1 MATKPKKCGKAISN
15 GYNESTT
22 SIENVPIAFKIPK
35 QSSYQIKLQNKSK
48 EQFGRCYT
56 PLSFRAF
63 DTFKGSNFPPW
74 LTFTSYKIEIPSK
87 KHQEFVVAIHIE
99 NKAAVKLKNNKEEL
113 LIYSHENNVDVC
125 NLLPHIADL
134 SVQLKCNV
142 ITYDYSGFGCS
153 GGTPNIESMKK
164 NIALILDF
172 VNQDMNIPLNRI
184 MLYGKDI
191 GAFPSLF
198 LSMNPIYKQLKGIIM
213 VSPILGHYASDLRKV
228 KCPLLIIHPKNDKMI
243 LSSSISDIIQGM
255 KNAVEWFPKAQD
267 IEEVFNKHRYKLF
280 TKIRSFIE
288 QIENMNYTVRETI
301 KSLTGSLF
309 DDDVVYVEF
318 KQEGEFQIKDEC
330 FKLDTLLS
338 EKLDKSVVSSVLGGS
353 NAKGCKNGTGCST
366 GVVSDIQ
373 SQSNLLSQSQ
383 DEYSRNSINN
393 CSIYR
398 ETYFSKNIFD
408 SDDERDEIDTI
419 VQTYY

>member
-1 MATKPKKCGKAISN
+1 MATKPKKCGKANSN
-15 GYNESTT
+15 GYNESTKT
-22 SIENVPIAFKIPK
+22 IDNVPIAFKIPK
-35 QSSYQIKLQNKSK
+35 QSSYKIKLQNESK

-56 PLSFRAF
+56 PLSFRVF

-87 KHQEFVVAIHIE
+87 KQQEFVVAIHIE
-99 NKAAVKLKNNKEEL
+99 NKAAAKRKNNKEEL

-134 SVQLKCNV
+134 SVQLKCNI

-153 GGTPNIESMKK
+153 GGTPTIENMKK

-191 GAFPSLF
+191 GALPSLF
-198 LSMNPIYKQLKGIIM
+198 IAMNPMYKQLKGVIL
-213 VSPILGHYASDLRKV
+213 VSPVLGHNASDLRKV
-228 KCPLLIIHPKNDKMI
+228 KYPLLIIHPKNDKVI
-243 LSSSISDIIQGM
+243 LSSSVSDIVQGM
-255 KNAVEWFPKAQD
+255 KNTVEWFPKAQD
-267 IEEVFNKHRYKLF
+267 IDEVFNKHRHKLIM
-280 TKIRSFIE
+280 KMRSFIE
-288 QIENMNYTVRETI
+288 QIEQMNYTVRETI
-301 KSLTGSLF
+301 RSLTSSIF
-309 DDDVVYVEF
+309 EDDVVYVEF
-318 KQEGEFQIKDEC
+318 KQEGEFKIKDEC
-330 FKLDTLLS
+330 FKLDSLSS
-338 EKLDKSVVSSVLGGS
+338 EKLDKSVMSSILGNS
-353 NAKGCKNGTGCST
+353 NLKGCKKRTGSST

-383 DEYSRNSINN
+383 EESSRNSINN

-398 ETYFSKNIFD
+398 ETYFSRNIFD
-408 SDDERDEIDTI
+408 SDDEGDEIDTI

>member
-1 MATKPKKCGKAISN
+1 
-15 GYNESTT
+15 
-22 SIENVPIAFKIPK
+22 
-35 QSSYQIKLQNKSK
+35 
-48 EQFGRCYT
+48 
-56 PLSFRAF
+56 
-63 DTFKGSNFPPW
+63 
-74 LTFTSYKIEIPSK
+74 
-87 KHQEFVVAIHIE
+87 
-99 NKAAVKLKNNKEEL
+99 
-113 LIYSHENNVDVC
+113 
-125 NLLPHIADL
+125 
-134 SVQLKCNV
+134 
-142 ITYDYSGFGCS
+142 
-153 GGTPNIESMKK
+153 
-164 NIALILDF
+164 
-172 VNQDMNIPLNRI
+172 
-184 MLYGKDI
+184 
-191 GAFPSLF
+191 
-198 LSMNPIYKQLKGIIM
+198 
-213 VSPILGHYASDLRKV
+213 
-228 KCPLLIIHPKNDKMI
+228 MI